1 MRKNERQKT
10 AIKVGNISQVVNN
23 QLKRTYTPY
32 TVNEEGK
39 GFYVVGEV
47 LIPEEEFNRLH
58 PVQLLPLQNK
68 GTNSDRTKNGLHGGK
83 SY

>member
-10 AIKVGNISQVVNN
+10 AIKVGNISQVVTN
-23 QLKRTYTPY
+23 QAIRAYTPF
-32 TVNEEGK
+32 TINERGE

-47 LIPEEEFNRLH
+47 LIPEEEFYRLH

-68 GTNSDRTKNGLHGGK
+68 GNNADRRNNWINGRK